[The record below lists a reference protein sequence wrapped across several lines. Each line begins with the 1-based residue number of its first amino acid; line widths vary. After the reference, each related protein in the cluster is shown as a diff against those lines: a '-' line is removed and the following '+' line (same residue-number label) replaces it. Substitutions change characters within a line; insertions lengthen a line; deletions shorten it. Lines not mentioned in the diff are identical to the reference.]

1 MHLCQ
6 LQKNVVNNLIKN
18 KLIISTCE
26 SATAGKIASSIC
38 DIPGASNVLK
48 ESYITYSNESKTK
61 ILGVDK
67 NIIDTYGVVSKE
79 IADEMAYNL
88 HKITNADICVSITGN
103 LGPDTLEDKPAG
115 LVYIGIYFN
124 NNTNVYECNFDGF
137 RIEIK
142 DKVVLKTFELLND
155 ILENL

>member
-1 MHLCQ
+1 
-6 LQKNVVNNLIKN
+6 
-18 KLIISTCE
+18 
-26 SATAGKIASSIC
+26 
-38 DIPGASNVLK
+38 
-48 ESYITYSNESKTK
+48 
-61 ILGVDK
+61 
-67 NIIDTYGVVSKE
+67 
-79 IADEMAYNL
+79 MAYNL